1 VEAVSAATPAKVR
14 RPRRQR
20 SITESL
26 LSIVLGLEAILVFF
40 IALTVFGL
48 HALPPVEAFG
58 GGAVLA
64 LLLALGTR
72 LVRYSWGVWFGWV
85 LQVALVA
92 TGIILPALY
101 IAAAFFV
108 AMWIFCFVRARQ
120 LSAVPPPIPTSGL
133 QTSESQSSVSTEGK
147 QTP

>member
-1 VEAVSAATPAKVR
+1 MSATTPAKVR

-120 LSAVPPPIPTSGL
+120 LSATGPTTDASDL
-133 QTSESQSSVSTEGK
+133 QSSNSHTSVPTEGEDS
-147 QTP
+147 P